1 MIPCLLE
8 IFVGQIV
15 LFTCACTKNRR
26 KINTVSNF
34 MYITGKKERGDL
46 SYYVPA
52 EQDDTYLHKNRLWIT
67 SGIFIIIIIIV
78 D

>member
-1 MIPCLLE
+1 
-8 IFVGQIV
+8 
-15 LFTCACTKNRR
+15 
-26 KINTVSNF
+26 
-34 MYITGKKERGDL
+34 MYITGKRERGDL

-67 SGIFIIIIIIV
+67 SGIFIIIIIV

>member
-1 MIPCLLE
+1 MHAPKPTE
-8 IFVGQIV
+8 
-15 LFTCACTKNRR
+15 T
-26 KINTVSNF
+26 NTVSNF
-34 MYITGKKERGDL
+34 VYIAGKRERGDL

-67 SGIFIIIIIIV
+67 FGIFIIFTIV